1 MVVVKDEKTH
11 PMTHKELVKKAAKW
25 LRTTNRNIHFR
36 CSIVIAELV
45 TANSEVPDV
54 IGFRHGF
61 SVLLECKATRSDFL
75 SDKKK
80 YFRRVPE
87 AGMGDVRYF
96 FTPKGLISESELPE
110 GWGLLECSSM
120 SSSVRLIKK
129 SEGFSDADKRGELV
143 MLASVIRRLEIS
155 TAVFVQ
161 SEDNDKEVAGE

>member
-1 MVVVKDEKTH
+1 MVVVKEDELE
-11 PMTHKELVKKAAKW
+11 PMAHKELVNKAAKW

-54 IGFRHGF
+54 LGFRYGS
-61 SVLLECKATRSDFL
+61 SVLIECKASRADFL

-80 YFRRVPE
+80 YFRREPE
-87 AGMGDVRYF
+87 NGMGDVRYF
-96 FTPKGLISESELPE
+96 FAPKGLISEEELPE

-120 SSSVRLIKK
+120 SSSVRLKK
-129 SEGFSDADKRGELV
+129 ESEGFKNADKHAEV
-143 MLASVIRRLEIS
+143 IMLASVIRRLEIS

-161 SEDNDKEVAGE
+161 REEEEVTDG